1 MKSWGSH
8 IGRHIYTNYL
18 ITNGLLKNI
27 VGHNDPKLLMILRGD
42 SNTKSSEVY
51 LNLDS
56 ITKTV
61 ASEVNVVSALAKSV
75 KIRNEINANE

>member
-27 VGHNDPKLLMILRGD
+27 VGHNDPKLLMNLRGD
-42 SNTKSSEVY
+42 SNTKSAEVY
-51 LNLDS
+51 LNLENTEMLKKDELLMNLRGDS
-56 ITKTV
+56 NTKSAEV
-61 ASEVNVVSALAKSV
+61 YSE
-75 KIRNEINANE
+75 E